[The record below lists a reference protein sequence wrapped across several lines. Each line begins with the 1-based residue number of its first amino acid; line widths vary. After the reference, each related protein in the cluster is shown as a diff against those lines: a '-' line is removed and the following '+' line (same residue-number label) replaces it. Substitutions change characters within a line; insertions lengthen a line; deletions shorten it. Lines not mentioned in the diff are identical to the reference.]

1 MFSRQLTEKEKIA
14 LLRLEEFVRN
24 AHAKS
29 DSHDY
34 AHVLTVCNN
43 AIQIAKNI
51 PDPVDPFILACGTLL
66 HDIGKSV
73 PNYSHIHG
81 LFGGAI
87 AEEFLDGQH
96 FNQETVLAVT
106 RVVIRHTQSSFIP
119 PETTEEKI
127 AADSDL
133 LDRFGVMGIVRGLV
147 GKTNRSMGEIINY
160 YYQKNG
166 KDLNRFHFEYSKK
179 IAQKKLEE
187 TKPFVEKIQ
196 KRLDERLDSI
206 EDLFVK
212 EKLI

>member
-1 MFSRQLTEKEKIA
+1 MFTRSLTEKEKTA
-14 LLRLEEFVRN
+14 LLRLEDFVRN
-24 AHAKS
+24 AHANS

-34 AHVLTVCNN
+34 AHVLTVCKN
-43 AIQIAKNI
+43 AINIAKSI
-51 PDPVDPFILACGTLL
+51 SEPVDPFILTCGTLL

-73 PNYSHIHG
+73 PNYARIHG

-96 FNQETVLAVT
+96 FDQEIILAVT
-106 RVVIRHTQSSFIP
+106 RVVIRHTRSSFIP

-147 GKTNRSMGEIINY
+147 GKVDRSMGEIINY
-160 YYQKNG
+160 YYKKNG
-166 KDLNRFHFEYSKK
+166 DDINRFHFEYSKK
-179 IAQKKLEE
+179 IALQKLEE
-187 TKPFVEKIQ
+187 TRPFVEKILH
-196 KRLDERLDSI
+196 RLEERLSSI
-206 EDLFVK
+206 EEMFVK